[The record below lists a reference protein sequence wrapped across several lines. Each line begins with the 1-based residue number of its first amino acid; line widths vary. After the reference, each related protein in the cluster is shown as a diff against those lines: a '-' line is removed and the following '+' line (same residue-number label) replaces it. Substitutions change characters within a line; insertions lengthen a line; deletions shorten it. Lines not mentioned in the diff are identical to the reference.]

1 MTSGRQRRGRRINGR
16 PAAGK
21 DHATGSD
28 DAGRP
33 RVPRPRGW
41 RALVV
46 ALRSLLFLA
55 LALAT
60 LVLLT
65 PLTPLLVMPRGFVRA
80 SANTIIRFWLW
91 LLAAVTGLRYEVR
104 GRENLAAAGPCLI
117 ASKHQSAFETLALQV
132 ILDDPAIVLKQ
143 ELTRIP
149 VAGWTMWRLRH
160 IGINR
165 RAGAA
170 ALIDLVRQA
179 RKRLSEGRPVVIFPE
194 GTRAAPFAAP
204 DYKPGIVALYRAL
217 KVPCL
222 PIALNSGVFWPRN
235 SLWRFPGTIV
245 VEILP
250 AIPAG
255 LDSDG
260 FSARLESAIETR
272 TTELVTTALARG

>member
-1 MTSGRQRRGRRINGR
+1 MNGH
-16 PAAGK
+16 PPAGGDHAAG
-21 DHATGSD
+21 AD
-28 DAGRP
+28 DAGPP
-33 RVPRPRGW
+33 RIPRPRGW

-46 ALRSLLFLA
+46 AFRSLLFLA

-60 LVLLT
+60 LVVVT
-65 PLTPLLVMPRGFVRA
+65 PLTPLLAMPRGFVRA
-80 SANTIIRFWLW
+80 CANAIIRFWLW
-91 LLAAVTGLRYEVR
+91 LLGAVAGLRYEVR

-117 ASKHQSAFETLALQV
+117 ASKHQSAFETLALQI
-132 ILDDPAIVLKQ
+132 ILDDPAIVLKR

-165 RAGAA
+165 KAGAA
-170 ALIDLVRQA
+170 ALVDLVRQA
-179 RKRLSEGRPVVIFPE
+179 RKRLAEGRPVVIFPE

-204 DYKPGIVALYRAL
+204 HYKPGVVALYRAL

-235 SLWRFPGTIV
+235 SFWRFPGTIV
-245 VEILP
+245 VEIMP

-255 LDSDG
+255 LDSG
-260 FSARLESAIETR
+260 SFSTRLESAIETR
-272 TTELVTTALARG
+272 TAELVTAAL